1 MKTYDKI
8 DLIGWLIFREH
19 MRAPRH
25 AHVYSS
31 FRYSFCKDAD
41 QALLALPEHSIFA
54 RGSPERSSL
63 SLEYISVLY
72 SNKNLGPSH
81 T

>member
-25 AHVYSS
+25 ARVYSS

-54 RGSPERSSL
+54 REISASGLLSPLNIRSL
-63 SLEYISVLY
+63 LE
-72 SNKNLGPSH
+72 
-81 T
+81 

>member
-54 RGSPERSSL
+54 RGS
-63 SLEYISVLY
+63 
-72 SNKNLGPSH
+72 
-81 T
+81 